1 MKRTSTGR
9 AAAVV
14 AALAL
19 GLGTLAA
26 AGTAPAQPMQMHQ
39 GGHGGQH
46 GGHGAHA
53 APGQRP
59 GAGPH
64 AGHGAGAAAG
74 DASPVVRAF
83 RDVNDRMHREMDIAF
98 SGDADRDFAEA
109 MIPHHQGAIEMARIV
124 VEHGKDPELKALA
137 EEIIRAQEAEIAQLR
152 AWLRRNPR

>member
-1 MKRTSTGR
+1 MKRTITGR
-9 AAAVV
+9 AAAVA

-26 AGTAPAQPMQMHQ
+26 AGTAPAQPMQMHH

-46 GGHGAHA
+46 GGHGAPS

-59 GAGPH
+59 GSGPQ
-64 AGHGAGAAAG
+64 AGHGAAAA

-83 RDVNDRMHREMDIAF
+83 RDANDRMHREMDIAF

-109 MIPHHQGAIEMARIV
+109 MIPHHRGAIEMARIV
-124 VEHGKDPELKALA
+124 VEHGKDPELRALA